1 MPLFAR
7 LSFVA
12 LGLSLMAA
20 PTAYA
25 QVVSGVL
32 TVTGAEMH

>member
-1 MPLFAR
+1 MPTKTCALLIGLTLFA
-7 LSFVA
+7 A
-12 LGLSLMAA
+12 Q
-20 PTAYA
+20 TARA

>member
-1 MPLFAR
+1 MPLSRRFS
-7 LSFVA
+7 LLM
-12 LGLSLMAA
+12 LGLSLLAA
-20 PTAYA
+20 PAAQA

>member
-1 MPLFAR
+1 MQIRVWGFM
-7 LSFVA
+7 F
-12 LGLSLMAA
+12 GISLLAA
-20 PTAYA
+20 SSASA